1 MLLGDPDELSPDSTT
16 NLERYAGEPLRAEPD
31 LLGDLLAGSGA
42 IVDAI
47 FGTGFSGVPR
57 DPAAAA
63 IEAINGAGCPVVA
76 CDIAS
81 GVDAAT
87 GVASGGAVG
96 ATRTVTFHAAKLGH
110 LIEPGRSHT
119 GELTVA
125 DIGIPAGAPVRP
137 AGGTIGIEILDQ
149 LPRRGD
155 RSNKFSSGNVLV
167 VGGSRGLTGAVC
179 MAAGAAVRAGAG
191 YAAVAT
197 PAELEPILE
206 TKLTEVMTLGVA
218 GSDGSLEP
226 GAAPAILERSESA
239 DCVVLGPG
247 LGRAP
252 RAAELARELAA
263 SIRVP
268 LLVDADGL
276 NALGTDLE
284 QAATGRPLVLTPHA
298 GELGRLLGVE
308 SEAVSAARLDSAREA
323 ARRCGGIVVLKGS
336 DTIVTDGER
345 LAINALAS
353 PGLATAGTGD
363 VLSGAIAA
371 LIARGLE
378 PFEACA
384 AGGSCPRP
392 RGPIRRRANR
402 GGRVGDSHGRDRGP
416 ARGPGA
422 LMDAFQRVTA
432 WVDTAAVERNCR
444 RLGSEL
450 SPGTLLCAVVKSNG
464 YGHGMIESARAA
476 LAGGARVLAVATAG
490 EAFELRAAIE
500 ESPILVMGAL
510 TDPEL
515 DVALGA
521 RAEIGVW
528 RPGFLEAVAERGASL
543 GLRPRVHVKFDTGM
557 GRLGERDPA
566 AGRAAARARRRRRPD
581 RAGGALDP
589 FRDRRRARLELLRR
603 AARALPRACRP
614 GPRATRPAAARGE
627 QRRDPAVGRLALRHG
642 PLRRRRLRARS
653 VRRGSGRVRARA
665 GDGDQQLRG

>member
-1 MLLGDPDELSPDSTT
+1 MDPEAWLSPLLDAAAMREADRWAIEEQGVPSLRLMETAGSAVADAVEGVAGAGPVRVICGKGNNGGDGLVAARVLAERRIEVEVVLLWDPDELSPDSAT
-16 NLERYAGEPLRAEPD
+16 NLERYAGEPVRAEPG

-87 GVASGGAVG
+87 GVASGGAVH

-110 LIEPGRSHT
+110 LIEPGRSHA
-119 GELTVA
+119 GELTIA

-137 AGGTIGIEILDQ
+137 AGGTIGMEILDQ

-179 MAAGAAVRAGAG
+179 MAAGAAIRAGAG
-191 YAAVAT
+191 YAAVAA

-226 GAAPAILERSESA
+226 QAAPAILERSESA

-252 RAAELARELAA
+252 RAAELVRELAA

-268 LLVDADGL
+268 LLIDADGL

-284 QAATGRPLVLTPHA
+284 QTAVAGRPLVLTPHA

-336 DTIVTDGER
+336 DTIVTDGRR

-363 VLSGAIAA
+363 VLSGTIAA
-371 LIARGLE
+371 LLARGLE
-378 PFEACA
+378 AFEACA
-384 AGGSCPRP
+384 AG
-392 RGPIRRRANR
+392 
-402 GGRVGDSHGRDRGP
+402 
-416 ARGPGA
+416 
-422 LMDAFQRVTA
+422 
-432 WVDTAAVERNCR
+432 
-444 RLGSEL
+444 
-450 SPGTLLCAVVKSNG
+450 
-464 YGHGMIESARAA
+464 
-476 LAGGARVLAVATAG
+476 VLA
-490 EAFELRAAIE
+490 
-500 ESPILVMGAL
+500 
-510 TDPEL
+510 
-515 DVALGA
+515 
-521 RAEIGVW
+521 
-528 RPGFLEAVAERGASL
+528 
-543 GLRPRVHVKFDTGM
+543 H
-557 GRLGERDPA
+557 
-566 AGRAAARARRRRRPD
+566 
-581 RAGGALDP
+581 
-589 FRDRRRARLELLRR
+589 
-603 AARALPRACRP
+603 
-614 GPRATRPAAARGE
+614 
-627 QRRDPAVGRLALRHG
+627 
-642 PLRRRRLRARS
+642 
-653 VRRGSGRVRARA
+653 ARA
-665 GDGDQQLRG
+665 GRFAAERIGAAESVIATDVIEDLPAGLAR

>member
-1 MLLGDPDELSPDSTT
+1 MREADRWAIEEQGVPSLRLMETAGSAVADAVEAVAGAGTVRVVCGKGNNGGDGLVAARLLAERRIEVEVVLLGDPDELSPDSTT

-384 AGGSCPRP
+384 A
-392 RGPIRRRANR
+392 A
-402 GGRVGDSHGRDRGP
+402 
-416 ARGPGA
+416 
-422 LMDAFQRVTA
+422 
-432 WVDTAAVERNCR
+432 
-444 RLGSEL
+444 
-450 SPGTLLCAVVKSNG
+450 
-464 YGHGMIESARAA
+464 
-476 LAGGARVLAVATAG
+476 VLA
-490 EAFELRAAIE
+490 
-500 ESPILVMGAL
+500 
-510 TDPEL
+510 
-515 DVALGA
+515 
-521 RAEIGVW
+521 
-528 RPGFLEAVAERGASL
+528 
-543 GLRPRVHVKFDTGM
+543 H
-557 GRLGERDPA
+557 
-566 AGRAAARARRRRRPD
+566 
-581 RAGGALDP
+581 
-589 FRDRRRARLELLRR
+589 
-603 AARALPRACRP
+603 
-614 GPRATRPAAARGE
+614 
-627 QRRDPAVGRLALRHG
+627 
-642 PLRRRRLRARS
+642 
-653 VRRGSGRVRARA
+653 ARA
-665 GDGDQQLRG
+665 GRFAAERVGAAESVIATDVIEDLPAGLAR